1 MKSNIKRILFFIAY
15 GCLAASLI
23 LTKLAAN
30 YQGVNRSLITRS
42 YRLEKKLFSNF
53 NIIILQVLLILTFIF
68 LVYKLFQTKNSLRYI
83 ISFFWNILLLYF
95 LFKYHQL
102 TILGL
107 PYLTLTMFLVFLLH
121 FIHSFR
127 QD

>member
-1 MKSNIKRILFFIAY
+1 MKSKLKRALFFIAY
-15 GCLAASLI
+15 SCLAASLI

-42 YRLEKKLFSNF
+42 YRLEKTLFSNF

-68 LVYKLFQTKNSLRYI
+68 LFYKLFQSKKLFNYI
-83 ISFFWNILLLYF
+83 ISIFWNFLLLYF

-102 TILGL
+102 NVLGL

-121 FIHSFR
+121 FIYISKKC
-127 QD
+127 

>member
-15 GCLAASLI
+15 ICVAASLI

-30 YQGVNRSLITRS
+30 YQGVNRSLVTRS
-42 YRLEKKLFSNF
+42 YRLEKTLFSNF
-53 NIIILQVLLILTFIF
+53 NLKLLQILLVLTFIF
-68 LVYKLFQTKNSLRYI
+68 LIYKLFQTKNSLSYI

-102 TILGL
+102 NILGL
-107 PYLTLTMFLVFLLH
+107 PYLTMTVFLVFLRH

>member
-68 LVYKLFQTKNSLRYI
+68 LVYKLFQSKKLFNYI
-83 ISFFWNILLLYF
+83 ISIFWNLLLLYF
-95 LFKYHQL
+95 LFRYDQL

-107 PYLTLTMFLVFLLH
+107 PYLIMTVFLVFLFH
-121 FIHSFR
+121 VIYTF
-127 QD
+127 QKN

>member
-30 YQGVNRSLITRS
+30 YQGVNRSLVTRS
-42 YRLEKKLFSNF
+42 YRLEKTLFSNF
-53 NIIILQVLLILTFIF
+53 NLKLLQILLVLTFIF
-68 LVYKLFQTKNSLRYI
+68 LVYKLLQTKNLLSYI
-83 ISFFWNILLLYF
+83 SSFFWNVLFLYL
-95 LFKYHQL
+95 LFKYHQIN
-102 TILGL
+102 ILGL

-121 FIHSFR
+121 FIYSFR
-127 QD
+127 QN

>member
-1 MKSNIKRILFFIAY
+1 MKSKLKRALFFIAY
-15 GCLAASLI
+15 SFLAASLI

-42 YRLEKKLFSNF
+42 YRLEKTLFSNF

-68 LVYKLFQTKNSLRYI
+68 LFYKLFQSKKLFNYI
-83 ISFFWNILLLYF
+83 ISIFWNLLLLYF
-95 LFKYHQL
+95 LFRYDQL

-107 PYLTLTMFLVFLLH
+107 PYLIMTVFLVFLFH
-121 FIHSFR
+121 VIYTF
-127 QD
+127 QKN

>member
-15 GCLAASLI
+15 ICVAASLI

-42 YRLEKKLFSNF
+42 YRLEKTLFSNF
-53 NIIILQVLLILTFIF
+53 NMKLLQILLVLTFIF
-68 LVYKLFQTKNSLRYI
+68 LVYKLFQTKKLFNYI
-83 ISFFWNILLLYF
+83 ISIFWNLLLLYF
-95 LFKYHQL
+95 LFRYHQL

-107 PYLTLTMFLVFLLH
+107 PYLIMMVFLVFLFH
-121 FIHSFR
+121 FIHSYR
-127 QD
+127 RD

>member
-1 MKSNIKRILFFIAY
+1 MKSKLKRTLFLIAY
-15 GCLAASLI
+15 SCLAASLI

-30 YQGVNRSLITRS
+30 YQGVNRSLVTRS
-42 YRLEKKLFSNF
+42 YRLEKTLFSNF
-53 NIIILQVLLILTFIF
+53 NLKLLQILLVLTFIF
-68 LVYKLFQTKNSLRYI
+68 LIYKLFQTKNLLSYI
-83 ISFFWNILLLYF
+83 ISFFWNVLFLYF

-121 FIHSFR
+121 FIYTFR